1 MSFPFRWAAGRG
13 LGLAFRDDAV
23 YKAAKKLV
31 ANLEPEK
38 LLDAEEAWGVM
49 RDFPG
54 SKRPKLPLTRS
65 WPVIPCCDLS
75 VVVPCYN
82 VAAYVGECLDSI
94 LGQSASRTFE
104 VLAIDDGSSDDTGNI
119 LDAYACKDERVK
131 VVHQENKGFS
141 GARNKGLDLIRGWG
155 IMLVDSDDK
164 LAPGAID
171 TLHDRF
177 TDCDYVTGS
186 YSNMSADGRTI
197 TDIDCPRNHGG
208 RQWGRLFSREVWR
221 RLEFPEGHWFEDTVI
236 NICISPVFKEKNL
249 GEPVYLYRENPKG
262 ITANAGRSKKGVDT
276 LLVLECLLGWNEDLG
291 VPFDEK
297 MYARVVGQLG
307 LLVWGRTAAL
317 DDYEMR
323 CFFACA
329 CDLVGRLTAAGENFA
344 YEGAMRPC
352 DTSTA
357 LKTSNYRLWEISIV

>member
-1 MSFPFRWAAGRG
+1 MSFPFRWAVGRG

-38 LLDAEEAWGVM
+38 PLDAEEAWGVM

-54 SKRPKLPLTRS
+54 SKRPKPPLTRS

-155 IMLVDSDDK
+155 VMFVDSDDK

-171 TLHDRF
+171 ALHDRF

-208 RQWGRLFSREVWR
+208 GSGGGFSLAR
-221 RLEFPEGHWFEDTVI
+221 FG
-236 NICISPVFKEKNL
+236 
-249 GEPVYLYRENPKG
+249 G
-262 ITANAGRSKKGVDT
+262 
-276 LLVLECLLGWNEDLG
+276 GWNSPRDIGSKTPSSISASLLSSRRRTLASLSISTG
-291 VPFDEK
+291 RIQ
-297 MYARVVGQLG
+297 RV
-307 LLVWGRTAAL
+307 
-317 DDYEMR
+317 
-323 CFFACA
+323 
-329 CDLVGRLTAAGENFA
+329 
-344 YEGAMRPC
+344 
-352 DTSTA
+352 
-357 LKTSNYRLWEISIV
+357 

>member
-54 SKRPKLPLTRS
+54 SKRPKPPLTRS

-155 IMLVDSDDK
+155 IMFVDSDDK

-186 YSNMSADGRTI
+186 
-197 TDIDCPRNHGG
+197 
-208 RQWGRLFSREVWR
+208 
-221 RLEFPEGHWFEDTVI
+221 
-236 NICISPVFKEKNL
+236 
-249 GEPVYLYRENPKG
+249 
-262 ITANAGRSKKGVDT
+262 
-276 LLVLECLLGWNEDLG
+276 
-291 VPFDEK
+291 
-297 MYARVVGQLG
+297 
-307 LLVWGRTAAL
+307 
-317 DDYEMR
+317 
-323 CFFACA
+323 
-329 CDLVGRLTAAGENFA
+329 
-344 YEGAMRPC
+344 
-352 DTSTA
+352 
-357 LKTSNYRLWEISIV
+357 